1 MTARQP
7 LPVRTLTAEGER
19 GRAGEGVNVPRPGAE
34 FPPSLTPPLPPSAAA
49 RDAEVA
55 GIWAALRDVMDPEF
69 PISIVDLGLVYGVG
83 RRGEV
88 VEVDL
93 TFTATACPCMDF
105 IREDVRERLLREP
118 GVADVAIR
126 ELWDPPWTRE
136 RITPEGRAIL
146 RRHGV
151 AA

>member
-1 MTARQP
+1 MRA
-7 LPVRTLTAEGER
+7 LSAEGES
-19 GRAGEGVNVPRPGAE
+19 GRVAE
-34 FPPSLTPPLPPSAAA
+34 WERRAMEPAVAPSPSPPLPPSADA
-49 RDAEVA
+49 AEVEVA
-55 GIWAALRDVMDPEF
+55 AIWRALGDVMDPEF
-69 PISIVDLGLVYGVG
+69 PISIVDLGLVYGVR
-83 RRGEV
+83 RRGDA

-105 IREDVRERLLREP
+105 IREDVRERLLREA
-118 GVADVAIR
+118 GVAEVVIR

-136 RITPEGRAIL
+136 RITPEGRAVL